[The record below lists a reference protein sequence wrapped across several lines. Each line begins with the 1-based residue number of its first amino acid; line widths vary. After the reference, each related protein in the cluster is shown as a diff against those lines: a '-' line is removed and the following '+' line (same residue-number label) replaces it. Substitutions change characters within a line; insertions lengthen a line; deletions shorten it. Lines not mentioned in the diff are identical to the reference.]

1 MHNGL
6 WLLWLGPTWASFI
19 KSWSHIDLIVDLIWK
34 VFNAARGHAS
44 RALRLQLEERD
55 WKVAL
60 RNTFN
65 MATVN
70 RVFAM
75 KPSRNFNKTVVFP
88 TVLSKLMFWYNSF
101 QFLFFLWFGL
111 QLVQANILSCSC
123 VSRLVSSLSSE
134 KKSFIAE
141 GPSLGEFV
149 SGEVSPQDNPYKRK
163 KGQRYAFLVGMKSEI
178 TNVQLYIIRFIA
190 GLSVPGM

>member
-19 KSWSHIDLIVDLIWK
+19 ISWGHIDLIVDLIWK
-34 VFNAARGHAS
+34 VFNAARSHTS
-44 RALRLQLEERD
+44 RALRLELEERD

-60 RNTFN
+60 RNIFN

-70 RVFAM
+70 RVLAM

-88 TVLSKLMFWYNSF
+88 TVLSEMMFWYNSF
-101 QFLFFLWFGL
+101 QFLFILWFGL

-178 TNVQLYIIRFIA
+178 TNVQLYEHA
-190 GLSVPGM
+190 SVPGM